1 MTVEG
6 KCKKAGGR
14 MSSISLTT
22 HVLARRRMV
31 QEEDQR
37 SPQGSFCKKAGGR
50 MSSIAPLCK
59 KAPNTCIVTNAR
71 RRTVL
76 TAGQFVQEGWGQDV
90 IDHPSSQ
97 EERQV
102 ILCAGHIQLEIIHTV
117 QQALEALLH
126 LISLND
132 LVVQAGQQVCCHL
145 VLPEEEEEED
155 KEEEEA
161 LAGS

>member
-1 MTVEG
+1 MSTLHGKVNQSEISQSSLELAHQGPVGGVLGAWSDDDCRRQVQEG
-6 KCKKAGGR
+6 RGQDVINQSHDTCVGKKKNG
-14 MSSISLTT
+14 
-22 HVLARRRMV
+22 ARRR
-31 QEEDQR
+31 
-37 SPQGSFCKKAGGR
+37 S
-50 MSSIAPLCK
+50 
-59 KAPNTCIVTNAR
+59 
-71 RRTVL
+71 VL
-76 TAGQFVQEGWGQDV
+76 TAGQIVQEGWGQDV

-145 VLPEEEEEED
+145 MLPEEEEEEN